1 MKRTP
6 AKLALLSIILLTT
19 GANSNVSIAQSTDYL
34 AKYQNVDASE
44 MYQLAMTDKKETK
57 KEIRIEDE
65 WYINELD
72 EQFGFNYEQQ
82 KFLYKECS
90 RRGVPYKLMLAQIRC
105 ESRFDNNL
113 IGSNNDVGY
122 FQIIKNIWQDY
133 LEQEL
138 NRDVNLKNDL
148 DNLEC
153 GTLLMQYALIG
164 ADKYDT
170 EKEQTIRALNA
181 YNQGGQ
187 TSIAYAKRNG
197 WNSWHYGKRV
207 YKCFQEYKDGNY
219 SYDPY
224 K

>member
-1 MKRTP
+1 MKNHLRTISI
-6 AKLALLSIILLTT
+6 LALITMLT
-19 GANSNVSIAQSTDYL
+19 GATENLSIAQSTDYL
-34 AKYQNVDASE
+34 KEVQNLNTTE
-44 MYQLAMTDKKETK
+44 IYQLAMVDKKEVK
-57 KEIRIEDE
+57 KEIKEE
-65 WYINELD
+65 WYINELE

-82 KFLYKECS
+82 KFLYKECN

-105 ESRFDNNL
+105 ESRFDNTL
-113 IGSNNDVGY
+113 VGSDGDMGY
-122 FQIIKNIWQDY
+122 FQIIRSIWQDY

-138 NRDVNLKNDL
+138 NRDISLKNSL

-153 GTLLMQYALIG
+153 GTLLMQYALIS

-187 TSIAYAKRNG
+187 SSINYARRNG